1 VLDNIAAVL
10 TAASS
15 TVSMRVSVRGVYI
28 TDIHAWAGAARPAL
42 CAVPK
47 IKGEFAMRRR
57 QFFCG
62 QVV

>member
-1 VLDNIAAVL
+1 
-10 TAASS
+10 
-15 TVSMRVSVRGVYI
+15 MRVSVRGVYI